1 MNKKHIGQAFDD
13 FLKDEGVYDAV
24 EAAAVKRV
32 LAYRLAQE
40 MKARKMTK
48 SELAHKMQT
57 SRAALDRLLDE
68 ENTSVTLGTMARA
81 ASALGKKLVI
91 ELA

>member
-1 MNKKHIGQAFDD
+1 MAN
-13 FLKDEGVYDAV
+13 VYDAV

-40 MKARKMTK
+40 MKAHKITK
-48 SELAHKMQT
+48 SELAQKMHT

-68 ENTSVTLGTMARA
+68 DNTSVTLSTMTRA
-81 ASALGKKLVI
+81 ANALGKKLVI